1 MTVVERLTTSN
12 CWPGR
17 AGRAVEGVVLHVTDG
32 DTAAGALSWFANPD
46 SKVSAHYVVDR
57 DGTVYRAVREADT
70 AWANGVVR
78 RPNLTNPL
86 IAGWAR
92 SGLNP
97 NLVTVS
103 VEAVGR
109 PGAPWPAAQRAAV
122 AGLIADLCRRH
133 RLPLDRTH
141 VIGHA
146 ELDSVSRAHCPG
158 LAPEQWAALLAEA
171 TTPAASA
178 PDPTNGHA
186 VGAGIRAALAAA
198 NDTALGPERYFR
210 AQDGAELSVCPGRH
224 ALYLW
229 SADGGHVYR
238 IPRL

>member
-1 MTVVERLTTSN
+1 MTVVEHLTTIN
-12 CWPGR
+12 FWPGR
-17 AGRAVEGVVLHVTDG
+17 AGRAIEAVVLHVTDG
-32 DTAAGALSWFANPD
+32 DTAAGTLSWFRSPA
-46 SKVSAHYVVDR
+46 SQVSAHYVVDR

-78 RPNLTNPL
+78 QPNLANPL

-103 VEAVGR
+103 IEAVGR
-109 PGAPWPAAQRAAV
+109 PATPWPAAQHAAV
-122 AGLIADLCRRH
+122 AELIADICRR
-133 RLPLDRTH
+133 RQLPIDRTH
-141 VIGHA
+141 IIGHYQ
-146 ELDSVSRAHCPG
+146 LDSLTRPRCPG
-158 LAPEQWAALLAEA
+158 LTAEDWDALIAAARQAAA
-171 TTPAASA
+171 TI
-178 PDPTNGHA
+178 DPTGGHP

-198 NDTALGPERYFR
+198 GDTALGPERYFR
-210 AQDGAELSVCPGRH
+210 AQDGAELSACPGHH

-229 SADGGHVYR
+229 SADSGHVYR